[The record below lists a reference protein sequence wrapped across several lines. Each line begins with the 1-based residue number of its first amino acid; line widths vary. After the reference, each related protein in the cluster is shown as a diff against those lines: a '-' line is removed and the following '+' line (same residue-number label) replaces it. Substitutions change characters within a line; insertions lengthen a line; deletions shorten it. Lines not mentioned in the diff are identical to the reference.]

1 MKAVIFDLD
10 GTLINSVIPF
20 EKMKQMMIAYLESVG
35 VSPGLLNDCMLNFE
49 ITGKA
54 EEDLRA
60 KGFPEEQI
68 RTILGRVSEIMNR
81 VELESVDSA
90 AATEGVREALRDLKA
105 NGLKLGVMTRGCR
118 EYAQKVLGRFGLR
131 EYFDAVVARDD
142 VEKPKPNPEHAFHLL
157 SLLGVSAA
165 EALYVGDHWSDA
177 ECAKH
182 AGLGF
187 VLFRRPGQ
195 ETRPP
200 GESSFKAVDDIRDV
214 VSLAISS

>member
-20 EKMKQMMIAYLESVG
+20 EKMKKMTIAYLESVG
-35 VSPGLLNDCMLNFE
+35 VAPGLLNKRMLNFE

-54 EEDLRA
+54 TKDLRA
-60 KGFPEEQI
+60 KGAMEEQM
-68 RTILGRVSEIMNR
+68 TAILGRVSEIMNR

-90 AATEGVREALRDLKA
+90 ASTEGVREALSDLKA
-105 NGLKLGVMTRGCR
+105 RGLKLGVMTRGCR
-118 EYAQKVLGRFGLR
+118 KYAERVLGRLGLR
-131 EYFDAVVARDD
+131 DYFDAVVARDD

-177 ECAKH
+177 ECAEQ

-195 ETRPP
+195 DTQPS
-200 GESSFKAVDDIRDV
+200 GEFSFEAVDDIRDV
-214 VSLAISS
+214 VNLVTGS

>member
-35 VSPGLLNDCMLNFE
+35 VSPDLLNDRMLNFE

-54 EEDLRA
+54 AEDLRA

-68 RTILGRVSEIMNR
+68 RTILGRISEIMNR

-118 EYAQKVLGRFGLR
+118 EYAQKVLGRLGLR

-177 ECAKH
+177 ECAKQ

-187 VLFRRPGQ
+187 VLFGRPGQ
-195 ETRPP
+195 DTEPSR
-200 GESSFKAVDDIRDV
+200 EFSFEAVDDIRDV
-214 VSLAISS
+214 VSLVTGS